1 MFRLLLR
8 FLGLCLLAAAA
19 VGLIVDTTHS
29 LSSKTL
35 VVTSIGESLMTLLP
49 SKFEVARD
57 YIERHVPPFVW
68 DPVLVD
74 LLRLPEWLVYGV
86 IGALALRLGSKPAPK
101 FGFSSR

>member
-8 FLGLCLLAAAA
+8 FLGLCLLAAAV

-35 VVTSIGESLMTLLP
+35 VVTPIGESLVALLP
-49 SKFEVARD
+49 SKFDVARD
-57 YIERHVPPFVW
+57 YIERHVHPFVW

-74 LLRLPEWLVYGV
+74 LLRLPQWLVFGI
-86 IGALALRLGSKPAPK
+86 IGGLALRLGGKRAPK